1 MEDQRGEAAGRR
13 LHDDDIAAIAEQL
26 SKIRIEIHACRFS
39 TSDPQDLI
47 DTIRFVRNFNV
58 AMEES
63 KSVVRKTLL
72 VAVIGLLI
80 SVLSYGSAAHLKKM
94 LGP

>member
-1 MEDQRGEAAGRR
+1 MAEDSGRR
-13 LHDDDIAAIAEQL
+13 LHDDDIAAIVEQL
-26 SKIRIEIHACRFS
+26 SRIKIEIHACRFANS
-39 TSDPQDLI
+39 EPQELI
-47 DTIRFVRNFNV
+47 DTIRFVRNFNN

-80 SVLSYGSAAHLKKM
+80 SVLSYGSTVQLKK
-94 LGP
+94 LLEP

>member
-1 MEDQRGEAAGRR
+1 MVERRADVTGRR

-26 SKIRIEIHACRFS
+26 SKIKIEIHACRFAAS
-39 TSDPQDLI
+39 EPQELI
-47 DTIRFVRNFNV
+47 DTIRFVRNFNH

-72 VAVIGLLI
+72 VALIGLFI
-80 SVLSYGSAAHLKKM
+80 SVLSYGSASHLKKL